1 MGGAVFRGTPANA
14 RKFFGEA
21 VARVA
26 NFLAK
31 NCCPAKLAGD
41 RKKEIEQ
48 KGKKTAEETAEKRNE
63 NPPRGASNVCETR
76 FARAG
81 TTQGDSRPKHEG
93 AARKS
98 PIYFFTT
105 RDQGIFKSTEIS
117 CSEMGVFR
125 KLDSRTGKRFFPM
138 SLS

>member
-1 MGGAVFRGTPANA
+1 MFQECPEKIRTTNMRRAVFRRTPQNA

-26 NFLAK
+26 NFPAK
-31 NCCPAKLAGD
+31 NCCPAKLGD
-41 RKKEIEQ
+41 DKKKEIEQ
-48 KGKKTAEETAEKRNE
+48 EGEKAAGEIAERRNE

-93 AARKS
+93 AARV
-98 PIYFFTT
+98 T
-105 RDQGIFKSTEIS
+105 R
-117 CSEMGVFR
+117 R
-125 KLDSRTGKRFFPM
+125 
-138 SLS
+138 